1 MEVAQ
6 ANLIPVM
13 KLNIKR
19 NNGLDNP
26 VQLEL
31 LARKSSYVNQQVANL
46 LLLGSELSLV
56 GQVLRLAA
64 AAIRRVS
71 YLNVSRLNEKEK
83 GVCEWKWREE
93 VSELSVIALFAGDAA
108 VAEDNEAGL
117 GDLAE
122 ALAFESKGF
131 AHQFQG

>member
-1 MEVAQ
+1 M
-6 ANLIPVM
+6 
-13 KLNIKR
+13 
-19 NNGLDNP
+19 
-26 VQLEL
+26 
-31 LARKSSYVNQQVANL
+31 
-46 LLLGSELSLV
+46 
-56 GQVLRLAA
+56 RLAA

-131 AHQFQG
+131 AHQSRVRPRLGK